1 MGSMISLG
9 VGTMEIDW
17 GKNNC
22 INYHS
27 ALFQP
32 EDVKQIPYYYVDDE
46 DSYITE
52 YKEGYSR
59 KLSSVKQRLNL
70 LGYTLKTIKTMY
82 NEMVEE
88 CENHRLSVALS
99 YENFSK
105 LLKEID
111 VNKINTLKYAVEY
124 DENGYD
130 FGEFARRCILPEE
143 EIHSKLFSETDED
156 EYNVSY
162 DLEVFFENMDP
173 YIILRL
179 LAENPNASDLDVYWS
194 FADVV
199 ENGWV
204 TREEIVHPLSDSE
217 KIIIVTEGSSDSY
230 IIQKTIESIY
240 PDISDFFKFIDMEKN
255 YPFTGT
261 GNLYNFCCGLM
272 KLGVNNKIIVIFDND
287 TEGNEKY
294 LKLVTMPKMDNFL
307 ITKLPDFYL
316 FEHISTLGPQ
326 GENIEN
332 INGTA
337 VSIECFLDFKSCN
350 RKAKIRWT
358 SYNDKLNKY
367 QGALV
372 CKDDY
377 IRAFKKA
384 KLLNG
389 TYDTTKLKFLIDYL
403 LNEWINR

>member
-27 ALFQP
+27 SLFKP
-32 EDVKQIPYYYVDDE
+32 EDVKQIPYYYLDDY

-59 KLSSVKQRLNL
+59 KLSSIKLRLDL
-70 LGYTLKTIKTMY
+70 LGYTLKKIEKMY
-82 NEMVEE
+82 NGLLKE
-88 CENHRLSVALS
+88 CESHSLNITLS
-99 YENFSK
+99 YDDFSK
-105 LLKEID
+105 LLKQID
-111 VNKINTLKYAVEY
+111 VKKINTLKYAVNY

-130 FGEFARRCILPEE
+130 FGEFARRCIIPEE
-143 EIHSKLFSETDED
+143 EIYSKLLLATGED
-156 EYNVSY
+156 EYNIY
-162 DLEVFFENMDP
+162 FGLETFFENMDP

-179 LAENPNASDLDVYWS
+179 LAENPNANELDVYWS
-194 FADVV
+194 FSDVV

-204 TREEIVHPLSDSE
+204 KREDIVQPLLNSK

-230 IIQKTIESIY
+230 IIQRTIEQLY

-255 YPFTGT
+255 YPFVGT

-272 KLGVNNKIIVIFDND
+272 KINIENQIIVIFDND
-287 TEGNEKY
+287 TAGNEKY
-294 LKLVTMPKMDNFL
+294 QKLIEMPKMDNLL
-307 ITKLPDFYL
+307 ITKLPNNHL
-316 FEHISTLGPQ
+316 FEHINTLGPQ
-326 GENIEN
+326 GATADN

-337 VSIECFLDFKSCN
+337 VSIECFLDFNSCS
-350 RKAKIRWT
+350 RKPEIRWT
-358 SYNDKLNKY
+358 SYVEKLDKY
-367 QGALV
+367 QGALI

-384 KLLNG
+384 NLKDG
-389 TYDTTKLKFLIDYL
+389 TYDTTKLKYLIDYL

>member
-22 INYHS
+22 INFHS
-27 ALFQP
+27 DLFQP

-46 DSYITE
+46 NSYNTE

-88 CENHRLSVALS
+88 CENHCLSVALS

-111 VNKINTLKYAVEY
+111 VNKINTLKYEVEY

-130 FGEFARRCILPEE
+130 LGEFARRCIIPEE
-143 EIHSKLFSETDED
+143 EIHSKLFSEIDED
-156 EYNVSY
+156 EYNVTY
-162 DLEVFFENMDP
+162 DLEVFFENMNP

-204 TREEIVHPLSDSE
+204 TREKIVHPLCDSE

-240 PDISDFFKFIDMEKN
+240 PDISDFFKFIDMENN

-307 ITKLPDFYL
+307 ITKLPDYHL

-337 VSIECFLDFKSCN
+337 VAIECFLDFNSCN
-350 RKAKIRWT
+350 REAKIRWT
-358 SYNDKLNKY
+358 SYNEKLKKY

-384 KLLNG
+384 KLLDG

>member
-111 VNKINTLKYAVEY
+111 VNKINTLKYAVED

-261 GNLYNFCCGLM
+261 GNLYNLCCGLM